1 MLPQAA
7 AHRTDGWCA
16 WCPAAC
22 CDPPPV
28 YPASHTHTHTHTH
41 VRMAHIRIIRVC
53 VRGIL
58 TDLEMAL
65 ITLEKP
71 TASFSSSCNT
81 HSVSHATFIQ
91 RSCDWTHTHTHTH
104 TPALSAASAA
114 LSSSAPLHPPY
125 WSEWTA
131 PSDNTHTDDQS
142 LIVI

>member
-1 MLPQAA
+1 MIRGYLGNTDMATSLKSSSSCKTHTADQTVTRHTLPQSSSAA
-7 AHRTDGWCA
+7 SCYLRQRPTELMDGVH
-16 WCPAAC
+16 
-22 CDPPPV
+22 DV
-28 YPASHTHTHTHTH
+28 QQHVVTHHQFTLRLTHTHTHTH

-91 RSCDWTHTHTHTH
+91 RSCD
-104 TPALSAASAA
+104 
-114 LSSSAPLHPPY
+114 
-125 WSEWTA
+125 
-131 PSDNTHTDDQS
+131 
-142 LIVI
+142 